1 MTKGPCRPTSR
12 LHLDHDQCA
21 PKDAVELGD
30 SGQLLD
36 RGIAADPGEE
46 SSFALDGRQP
56 RRRRRQPL
64 KPRALPS
71 RDPISGVLLQFWRDD
86 AASMR
91 DERPSGGV
99 SFASDWTRAV
109 NAELVEA
116 SALHRLRAHDL
127 GERSLKMRSLGGVL
141 SIRSGARWALLLT
154 GTALL
159 LAACAAGPNELV
171 DTGPDPAGF
180 WLGLWQGLIS
190 PITFIM
196 SLFTP
201 NVSVYEVQNNG
212 NWYDFGFM
220 LGVACAFGSGGW
232 GGTAGTRRTRKRRS
246 E

>member
-1 MTKGPCRPTSR
+1 VP
-12 LHLDHDQCA
+12 
-21 PKDAVELGD
+21 
-30 SGQLLD
+30 
-36 RGIAADPGEE
+36 
-46 SSFALDGRQP
+46 
-56 RRRRRQPL
+56 
-64 KPRALPS
+64 
-71 RDPISGVLLQFWRDD
+71 
-86 AASMR
+86 
-91 DERPSGGV
+91 
-99 SFASDWTRAV
+99 
-109 NAELVEA
+109 
-116 SALHRLRAHDL
+116 
-127 GERSLKMRSLGGVL
+127 RSLGGVL
-141 SIRSGARWALLLT
+141 LIRSGARWALLLT

-159 LAACAAGPNELV
+159 LAACAAGPNVLV

-196 SLFTP
+196 SLFTS

>member
-1 MTKGPCRPTSR
+1 
-12 LHLDHDQCA
+12 LHRVAL
-21 PKDAVELGD
+21 
-30 SGQLLD
+30 GQLLD
-36 RGIAADPGEE
+36 VRELACLEVWEG
-46 SSFALDGRQP
+46 
-56 RRRRRQPL
+56 
-64 KPRALPS
+64 
-71 RDPISGVLLQFWRDD
+71 LL
-86 AASMR
+86 
-91 DERPSGGV
+91 
-99 SFASDWTRAV
+99 
-109 NAELVEA
+109 
-116 SALHRLRAHDL
+116 
-127 GERSLKMRSLGGVL
+127 
-141 SIRSGARWALLLT
+141 IRSGVKWALLLT

-171 DTGPDPAGF
+171 DTGPNPAGF

-190 PITFIM
+190 PITFIV